1 MTAGI
6 GPTET
11 TPASIEPG
19 SFRDRTARVFRAD
32 NEIYRGLTATASAE
46 WHAIARTAFLRRA
59 LDRGAIVQTRE
70 VEAGAFHPLE
80 AGVKWETILHHERI
94 PFISYPYEWCFGML
108 KAAALLQLDL
118 LNEALSDGI
127 ILKDATPFNV
137 QWKGTEPVFIDVTSF
152 VRWRAGEPW
161 AGYRQFCELQLYP
174 LFLQAYKGVSFQP
187 WLRGRI
193 DGIEAGEMARLVS
206 WRDWLRPGILTQVV
220 AQHRLQRQFASRTSR
235 VKRELKEAG
244 FPKSIVV
251 STVQRLRRLVE
262 GLDWRPDQSTWVDY
276 ATNNSYDDESS
287 RMKESFVERYVSRRR
302 GVVWDLGCNTGRF
315 SRIAARYADA
325 VIALDSDHASVERL
339 YRELTADSV
348 RNVLPL
354 VGNVADLSPALGWRA
369 VERQAFVDRGRPDVV
384 LCLALVHHLAITA
397 NIPVDDL
404 MRWLHGLGGDLVI
417 EFPLP
422 EDPMVQ
428 QLLAARDQAYEDYC
442 LEYFESSLARHFE
455 VRERVA
461 LPSGTRVIYYAIPRA
476 ANRRE
481 AI

>member
-1 MTAGI
+1 
-6 GPTET
+6 
-11 TPASIEPG
+11 
-19 SFRDRTARVFRAD
+19 
-32 NEIYRGLTATASAE
+32 
-46 WHAIARTAFLRRA
+46 
-59 LDRGAIVQTRE
+59 
-70 VEAGAFHPLE
+70 
-80 AGVKWETILHHERI
+80 
-94 PFISYPYEWCFGML
+94 
-108 KAAALLQLDL
+108 
-118 LNEALSDGI
+118 
-127 ILKDATPFNV
+127 
-137 QWKGTEPVFIDVTSF
+137 
-152 VRWRAGEPW
+152 
-161 AGYRQFCELQLYP
+161 
-174 LFLQAYKGVSFQP
+174 
-187 WLRGRI
+187 
-193 DGIEAGEMARLVS
+193 
-206 WRDWLRPGILTQVV
+206 
-220 AQHRLQRQFASRTSR
+220 LQRQFASRTSR